1 MKILKKLLKT
11 FFIIL
16 ILFSITILI
25 NQILNEQI
33 FISRYQINSKEIPQK
48 FDDYRIIQITDVHS
62 IRKEEHKEK
71 ILNKLKKENPD
82 IIFVTGDLVDS
93 EYYSTENIKYQN
105 KEIDFP
111 DRLTLEFMEEL
122 VDISDVYFVYGNHEM
137 ILLDDPENNIFKK
150 KLEDIGVKILNNK
163 KDIITIDEQK
173 IRLLGIQD
181 PAALYK
187 DKKYA
192 YIDSNKE
199 KVKTILDNLTY
210 NQENEYTILLSHRPE
225 YFELY
230 NEYNINLA
238 FTGHTHGGII
248 RLPIIGG
255 LYAHPQGWFP
265 KYDGGFFNKDNFNMI
280 VGRGIG
286 YSKVQI
292 RIFNPPEIV
301 LVTLNRI

>member
-111 DRLTLEFMEEL
+111 DRLTLEFME
-122 VDISDVYFVYGNHEM
+122 
-137 ILLDDPENNIFKK
+137 
-150 KLEDIGVKILNNK
+150 
-163 KDIITIDEQK
+163 
-173 IRLLGIQD
+173 
-181 PAALYK
+181 
-187 DKKYA
+187 
-192 YIDSNKE
+192 YI
-199 KVKTILDNLTY
+199 
-210 NQENEYTILLSHRPE
+210 
-225 YFELY
+225 
-230 NEYNINLA
+230 
-238 FTGHTHGGII
+238 
-248 RLPIIGG
+248 
-255 LYAHPQGWFP
+255 
-265 KYDGGFFNKDNFNMI
+265 
-280 VGRGIG
+280 
-286 YSKVQI
+286 
-292 RIFNPPEIV
+292 
-301 LVTLNRI
+301 